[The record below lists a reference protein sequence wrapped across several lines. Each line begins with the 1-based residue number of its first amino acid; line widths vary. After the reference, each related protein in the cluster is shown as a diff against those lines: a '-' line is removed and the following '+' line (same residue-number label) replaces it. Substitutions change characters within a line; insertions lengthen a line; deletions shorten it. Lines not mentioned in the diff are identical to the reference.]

1 MYIVLL
7 LFLFVYLSSNW
18 QQSVQDL
25 KQWQGMAAF
34 SFYRYTVYLYCI
46 YTSVFVGIYD
56 HMLAPYRHV
65 CYHHWIPKRVPC
77 LRSWQLTSFHLV
89 LKLNKFS
96 VMSTRCMCITCFEF
110 NYMYYRVFIPAD
122 LGKHGLFL
130 QKGFSAML
138 LFLWH

>member
-46 YTSVFVGIYD
+46 YTSVFFRY
-56 HMLAPYRHV
+56 
-65 CYHHWIPKRVPC
+65 
-77 LRSWQLTSFHLV
+77 LRSYAGTVSPRPLPPLDTQEGSV
-89 LKLNKFS
+89 LK
-96 VMSTRCMCITCFEF
+96 VVTTD
-110 NYMYYRVFIPAD
+110 FISF
-122 LGKHGLFL
+122 GTET
-130 QKGFSAML
+130 
-138 LFLWH
+138 

>member
-56 HMLAPYRHV
+56 HMLAPYRSPRLLPPLDTQEGSV
-65 CYHHWIPKRVPC
+65 PKVV
-77 LRSWQLTSFHLV
+77 TTDFISFG
-89 LKLNKFS
+89 
-96 VMSTRCMCITCFEF
+96 TET
-110 NYMYYRVFIPAD
+110 
-122 LGKHGLFL
+122 
-130 QKGFSAML
+130 
-138 LFLWH
+138 